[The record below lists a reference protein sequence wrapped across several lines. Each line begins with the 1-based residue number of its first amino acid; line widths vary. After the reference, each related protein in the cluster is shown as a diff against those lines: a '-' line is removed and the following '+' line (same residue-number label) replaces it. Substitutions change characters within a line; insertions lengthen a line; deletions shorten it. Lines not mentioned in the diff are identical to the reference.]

1 MVKVVKGPLSE
12 WGLCSRTT
20 RLGGSIHTLSHHN
33 NSIAVGTRSGDIKIL
48 DVITGSQSAVLSGH
62 TEDVHCV
69 VFSSDGTSL
78 VSGSKDTTVKLWDI
92 QTGGVIKTFF
102 GHTGAVSS
110 VSISVGYTT
119 IASGSRD
126 GTICLWAIQTG
137 ECYHTIQQQG
147 CVFHVRFSP
156 RNPQHLISVSHDKVW
171 QWDANGFQIR
181 PPFSGSNV
189 AFSPDG
195 AQFVSCYRE
204 TITVRNSSS
213 GEVVT
218 EFRVA
223 GYAKHCCLSP
233 CNGLVAVATDE
244 TVHYWDI
251 TTSTLQ
257 PVETFVYYGQH
268 NTSMTFSSSATL
280 ISGCY
285 DGSIK
290 FWQIG
295 AIIDLRPTSPSKPI
309 RSVTL
314 QSKEGIAITSDS
326 DGVIKAWEIS
336 TGICKKTSQFPAE
349 DLGWRDIQLVNG
361 KLILIWSEHERVH
374 AWDAEDGQQ
383 LWEVD
388 IPQSIV
394 GDLKISGDGF
404 RIFVQ
409 YHTSIW
415 AWSLQTGE
423 VVGKVE
429 FEDQGALHPLIVDGS
444 RVWVHWYSSDYR
456 GWDFGIPG
464 SAPIE
469 LSNESTPPGLSGLWD
484 SQQVRIKNPATGKVV
499 FQLPKRFSNPVHVQC
514 DDSYLVAGYQSG
526 EILIL
531 DLTNVK

>member
-20 RLGGSIHTLSHHN
+20 QMGDPIHTLSHHN
-33 NSIAVGTRSGDIKIL
+33 NSIAVGTQSGDIKIL

-62 TEDVHCV
+62 TVDVHCV

-78 VSGSKDTTVKLWDI
+78 VSGSGDTTVKLWDI

-102 GHTGAVSS
+102 GHTGSVYS
-110 VSISVGYTT
+110 VSISVGWTI
-119 IASGSRD
+119 IASGSGD
-126 GTICLWAIQTG
+126 QTIRLWVIQTG

-156 RNPQHLISVSHDKVW
+156 RNPQHLISVADDKVW
-171 QWDANGFQIR
+171 QWNANGCQIR
-181 PPFSGSNV
+181 PFSGFNV

-195 AQFVSCYRE
+195 AQFVSCYYE

-218 EFRVA
+218 EFQTA
-223 GYAKHCCLSP
+223 GCAKYCCLSP
-233 CNGLVAVATDE
+233 CNGLVAVATDK

-257 PVETFVYYGQH
+257 LVETFFYYNQCT
-268 NTSMTFSSSATL
+268 TSMTFSSSATL
-280 ISGCY
+280 ISACG

-295 AIIDLRPTSPSKPI
+295 AITDLRPTSPSKSI

-326 DGVIKAWEIS
+326 DGVTKAWEIS
-336 TGICKKTSQFPAE
+336 TGICKKSSQLPAE
-349 DLGWRDIQLVNG
+349 ALGWRDIRLVDG
-361 KLILIWSEHERVH
+361 KLILVWSEHRRVH
-374 AWDAEDGQQ
+374 AWDAEDGQL
-383 LWEVD
+383 LWAVGV
-388 IPQSIV
+388 PQYTANV
-394 GDLKISGDGF
+394 LRISEDGF
-404 RIFVQ
+404 RVFVQ
-409 YHTSIW
+409 CDTSIW
-415 AWSLQTGE
+415 ALSLQTGE

-429 FEDQGALHPLIVDGS
+429 CWYWGAVQPLIVDGS
-444 RVWVHWYSSDYR
+444 KVWAHQYSSNYK

-469 LSNESTPPGLSGLWD
+469 LSNESIPPGLNGLWD
-484 SQQVRIKNPATGKVV
+484 PKQARIKNPATGKVV
-499 FQLPKRFSNPVHVQC
+499 FQLPKRFSNPSSVQC
-514 DDSYLVAGYQSG
+514 DDSYLVAGYESG